1 MRIRELFFIFLL
13 VFFSFLFEFVGWLDP
28 LRALS
33 SKYLNS
39 LYELNARVIHQAKQ
53 PYDFVVFSFT
63 KSKYMS
69 QMEERYV
76 QALAQLSELDK
87 LRAENTE
94 LKKLIENRDLSLE
107 KSIISAPI
115 ASLAYPAVS
124 VGSVAGVEENNM
136 VLFNGMLL
144 GTIDKVDLYQSRV
157 SLLSRNRKNKVLA
170 KTESGIEGVIDGDG
184 KDIFL
189 TQIPN
194 NLDLIDGERVVAVG
208 QEGIERNVFIGVLKT
223 MSHNPSAP
231 TQTAKVEQE
240 VSFYDVVFVEVK

>member
-1 MRIRELFFIFLL
+1 MRIREVFFLALL
-13 VFFSFLFEFVGWLDP
+13 VFFSFLFEFVGWFEP
-28 LRALS
+28 VRTVSA
-33 SKYLNS
+33 KYLAP
-39 LYELNARVIHQAKQ
+39 LYEVDMRLANQIKR

-63 KSKYMS
+63 KSRYMA
-69 QMEERYV
+69 QIEERYV
-76 QALAQLSELDK
+76 EALAQLSELDK
-87 LRAENTE
+87 LREENAE
-94 LKKLIENRDLSLE
+94 LKKLIENRDLSIE

-124 VGSVAGVEENNM
+124 VGSATGVEVNNM

-144 GTIDKVDLYQSRV
+144 GTITEVDEYQSKV
-157 SLLSRNRKNKVLA
+157 SLLSRERKNKVLA

-189 TQIPN
+189 TQISN
-194 NLDLIDGERVVAVG
+194 NLELKDGERVVTVG
-208 QEGIERNVFIGVLKT
+208 QEGIERNVFIGVIKT

-231 TQTAKVEQE
+231 TQTARVVQE